1 IRLELV
7 DVFLLARAECM
18 SRGGNA
24 RDGIDRQRVPIV
36 RVGNVEIDDWNA
48 LLEHRRRVTERL
60 RRRGVED
67 IGKSRSSEGVSD
79 DSAVDVLDIVIRIAR
94 GTRGVLAN
102 HWRNVNVAVERT
114 EAQVAARLVRE
125 EVRRAIG
132 AAAWRAALCA

>member
-1 IRLELV
+1 MPPEPTGVGWLPTKMIVLVGHDNEQRVVLGDPVRREPREELSERVVIRLELV

-67 IGKSRSSEGVSD
+67 VGIPV
-79 DSAVDVLDIVIRIAR
+79 AR
-94 GTRGVLAN
+94 
-102 HWRNVNVAVERT
+102 
-114 EAQVAARLVRE
+114 
-125 EVRRAIG
+125 RRQ
-132 AAAWRAALCA
+132 R